1 MSSFSDFC
9 TAIYDR
15 RTALDDTVG
24 FHPTVGEVISR
35 NDVEVVRPEDFGID
49 PKSYRKLYPKVL
61 MACEKDQVT
70 LLLEMYPKYAPS
82 PDVILTWLALT
93 RRGLLPQL
101 LETSNKVNV
110 EHFMLVNAGISAAF
124 ETMERRT

>member
-1 MSSFSDFC
+1 MKNLNDFC

-15 RTALDDTVG
+15 RTELYDTVG

-35 NDVEVVRPEDFGID
+35 NDVEVVGTKDFGID
-49 PKSYRKLYPKVL
+49 PKSYKKLYPKVL
-61 MACEKDQVT
+61 MACEKDQVV
-70 LLLEMYPKYAPS
+70 LLLEMYPKYAPT

-101 LETSNKVNV
+101 LETSNKGNV

-124 ETMERRT
+124 EAMERRT